1 MYINIYIFRIIRRDK
16 MESFREYLQ
25 EVKGVNDYKSAL
37 SHLCR
42 SMVIRTHPRK
52 QVLLNGLIGVVLG
65 AYSLN
70 DKKITDLTNEM
81 VDRYSELL

>member
-1 MYINIYIFRIIRRDK
+1 
-16 MESFREYLQ
+16 METLREYLL

-37 SHLCR
+37 NHLCR
-42 SMVIRTHPRK
+42 SMVIRTHPKK

-81 VDRYSELL
+81 INRYSELL

>member
-1 MYINIYIFRIIRRDK
+1 
-16 MESFREYLQ
+16 MERFMEYLQ
-25 EVKGVNDYKSAL
+25 EAKSVNDFKGAI

-52 QVLLNGLIGVVLG
+52 QVLINGLIGVVLG

-70 DKKITDLTNEM
+70 DKRITDLTNEM
-81 VDRYSELL
+81 VNRYSEFL

>member
-1 MYINIYIFRIIRRDK
+1 MG
-16 MESFREYLQ
+16 SVREYLQ
-25 EVKGVNDYKSAL
+25 EIKEVSDFKGAIN
-37 SHLCR
+37 HLCR
-42 SMVIRTHPRK
+42 SIVIRTHPRK

-81 VDRYSELL
+81 VNRYSELL

>member
-1 MYINIYIFRIIRRDK
+1 MK
-16 MESFREYLQ
+16 S
-25 EVKGVNDYKSAL
+25 VNDFHGAI

-42 SMVIRTHPRK
+42 SIVVRTHPRK

-70 DKKITDLTNEM
+70 DKRITELTNEM
-81 VDRYSELL
+81 VNRYLELL